1 MKLTKVKSLIPAPKD
16 GEGGITYEIVT
27 NLSVLNADYDGHVQ
41 AHYLQPIA
49 YATQDGVR
57 EMIHCSANGDWQIE
71 YSIDGGV
78 YTGCYS
84 FNVRF
89 GGRMRTVYGISW
101 SEVVTIQ
108 ESVRFQLVYDGDV
121 MFQMAPIQVVRNGK
135 RGPFYFPA
143 GVFEPN
149 TEYTRNDNSAPYV
162 SVVDDTVTPNVTYY
176 YMLIADTNLVEGVY
190 IAPGDPDASDIWEL
204 MTSNFKYLI
213 TEAIFSAFAKLG
225 GFIVQGNNFISQYG
239 ALLYNNS
246 GTVTKTAIDSTNYNT
261 LVGGRLPYTYFD
273 GTVTDPSSG
282 NYKFVPSLMLDA
294 LTGKGSFG
302 GDSVRFNAD
311 GSGWLANKNVEWDA
325 KGNLRIAGLTYKKKT
340 IITPGNLS
348 EYMSVVGTDYD
359 NDGNVVDVYMLDIMK
374 AGNWIVLDGIQPGIC
389 IKLPSFRFDGT
400 YTEDDKNLARSL
412 VGCSLIIDSI
422 NHTYLCGFKKTHMR
436 FYDEIDVTPGNR
448 LYYEDNAPDAGNMF
462 FSNQS
467 TVYLECVLNDTKD
480 SNGWYKEDIMWK
492 ARVVRK

>member
-16 GEGGITYEIVT
+16 GKGGITYEIVT
-27 NLSVLNADYDGHVQ
+27 NLSVLSADYDGHVQ

-84 FNVRF
+84 FNVRI
-89 GGRMRTVYGISW
+89 GGRMFSVYGIMG
-101 SEVVTIQ
+101 SEVATIQ

-143 GVFEPN
+143 GVFNPN

-190 IAPGDPDASDIWEL
+190 IAPGAPDASDIWEL

-246 GTVTKTAIDSTNYNT
+246 GTVTKTAIDSTNYDT
-261 LVGGRLPYTYFD
+261 LVDGRLPYTYFD

-311 GSGWLANKNVEWDA
+311 GSGWLAKGNINWDPDGGLSFKGSTRSPFAEVDYQSPFFWDA
-325 KGNLRIAGLTYKKKT
+325 AHDNYGTMLINTAESRTLPTGLEYSGRRLVIVNGYWGGYKSSNSGIGLNPATGDKLFNNT
-340 IITPGNLS
+340 VNG
-348 EYMSVVGTDYD
+348 
-359 NDGNVVDVYMLDIMK
+359 NDGQETTTGIYLAHGECIELLGYGDETTFY
-374 AGNWIVLDGIQPGIC
+374 GWIILRK
-389 IKLPSFRFDGT
+389 IKI
-400 YTEDDKNLARSL
+400 YT
-412 VGCSLIIDSI
+412 
-422 NHTYLCGFKKTHMR
+422 
-436 FYDEIDVTPGNR
+436 
-448 LYYEDNAPDAGNMF
+448 
-462 FSNQS
+462 
-467 TVYLECVLNDTKD
+467 
-480 SNGWYKEDIMWK
+480 
-492 ARVVRK
+492 